1 MKPSILEIILMIII
15 IPPFLYLI
23 YDKIIK
29 PLINYLINNYN
40 NNTGSYVQS
49 AGKRQ
54 RKK

>member
-1 MKPSILEIILMIII
+1 MTPSVLEIILMIII
-15 IPPFLYLI
+15 IPSFVYLI
-23 YDKIIK
+23 YNKFIK
-29 PLINYLINNYN
+29 PIINNYNN